1 LIAGPSAQAPIA
13 AVDYRNMASLE
24 IAAARPGDL
33 RAPDVLVVGAGFA
46 GSVSARVLAE
56 EHGLRTLVIDRRQ
69 HVAGNAYDAVD
80 ESGILVHRYGPHIF
94 HTNAEKVVAYLS
106 RFTDWRPYEH
116 RVVAEVDGQFVPM
129 PINRQ
134 TIQALHGVEL
144 YGEEETAA
152 YLAWVAEPRDA
163 MHTSEDSVVAKVGRD
178 LYERLFRGYTRKQW
192 DLDPSQL
199 HASVCARIPVRAND
213 DDRYFNDSFQKMPA
227 DGYTVMFERMLD
239 HPNITVQTGV
249 DYAEVEHH
257 YAGVPLVWTGPIDA
271 FFGYRHG
278 RLPYRSMRFEHEVR
292 ATPGGRFVQPTG
304 TVNYPNERIP
314 YTRVTEYRHLTGQ
327 VADTSTLAYE
337 FPSAEGDPYYP
348 IPRPEN
354 RELYHRYE
362 QLANDRPDV
371 LFVGRLAR
379 YQYLN
384 MDQVVAGALAAV
396 ERWSLPN
403 TTADTDHLAA

>member
-1 LIAGPSAQAPIA
+1 M
-13 AVDYRNMASLE
+13 VSLG
-24 IAAARPGDL
+24 IGAARPGDQT
-33 RAPDVLVVGAGFA
+33 RPDVLVVGAGFA
-46 GSVSARVLAE
+46 GSVSARKLAE
-56 EHGLRTLVIDRRQ
+56 ERGLRVLVIDRRP
-69 HVAGNAYDAVD
+69 HIAGNAYDTLD
-80 ESGILVHRYGPHIF
+80 ENGILVHRYGPHIF
-94 HTNAEKVVAYLS
+94 HTNAEKVVAFLS

-116 RVVAEVDGQFVPM
+116 RVVAEVDGRFVPM

-134 TIQALHGVEL
+134 TVMTLHGVEL
-144 YGEEETAA
+144 YSEEETAA
-152 YLAWVAEPRDA
+152 YLAWVAEPREA

-213 DDRYFNDSFQKMPA
+213 DDRYFNDSFQRMPA

-239 HPNITVQTGV
+239 HPNITAQTGV
-249 DYAEVEHH
+249 DYAEVERR
-257 YAGVPLVWTGPIDA
+257 YAGIPLVWTGPIDA

-278 RLPYRSMRFEHEVR
+278 RLPYRSMRFEHEIR
-292 ATPGGRFVQPTG
+292 ATPGGRLVQPTG

-327 VADTSTLAYE
+327 VAETSTLAYE

-354 RELYHRYE
+354 RDLYHRYE
-362 QLANDRPDV
+362 QLANARPDV

-396 ERWSLPN
+396 ERWSP
-403 TTADTDHLAA
+403 TSTVADTEHLAA